1 MLRARTLKTEAI
13 VLRQQEFGEADRM
26 LTLVTP
32 MLGKLRVLAKG
43 VRRATSR
50 KAGHVELFVR
60 ADMLLSKGRDMHLVT
75 QADTIAAHRPVR
87 ENLERSSYATYF
99 AELLDRFTPEQESSP
114 DLYQLFSSALGWLSE
129 SAQPELTARYFE
141 AQLLGLAGYQPE
153 LRRCVVR
160 GCAITARAQYF
171 DPLAGGVA
179 CPPCGSGRAGVLA
192 ISLGALKVLRH
203 MESCPHSRLMDL
215 RVSPGVARE
224 LELLLLRYITVALE
238 RSLKS
243 VDFLNHVRRT
253 ASA

>member
-1 MLRARTLKTEAI
+1 MLRARTIKTEAI
-13 VLRQQEFGEADRM
+13 VLRQQEFGEADRL

-60 ADMLLSKGRDMHLVT
+60 SEMLLSKGRDMHLVT

-99 AELLDRFTPEQESSP
+99 AELLDRFTPEEEAGP
-114 DLYQLFSSALGWLSE
+114 ALYQLFSSALGWLSE
-129 SAQPELTARYFE
+129 SAQPELTARFFE
-141 AQLLGLAGYQPE
+141 TQLLGLAGYQPE

-160 GCAITARAQYF
+160 GCTITARAQYF

-179 CPPCGSGRAGVLA
+179 CPPCGSGRAGALA
-192 ISLGALKVLRH
+192 ISLGALKVLRL
-203 MESCPHSRLMDL
+203 MESCPHSRLMEL